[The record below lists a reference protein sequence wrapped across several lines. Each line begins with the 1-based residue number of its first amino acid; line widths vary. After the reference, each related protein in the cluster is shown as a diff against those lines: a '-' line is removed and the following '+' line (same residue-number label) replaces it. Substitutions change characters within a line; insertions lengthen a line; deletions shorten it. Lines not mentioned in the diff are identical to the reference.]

1 MENAQIVGIL
11 HIALSKPKRNRMLI
25 SQKMEGI
32 KGLGLSFS
40 DGWHVRGSWQTPIAR
55 ERPSCV
61 LDDQSLRSRLGLWL
75 IVKQW
80 SQCILVPPTTKTIT
94 KVRRFFKFYVL
105 RSSTYFSLAQGSA
118 RVLIRSG
125 LVLASSLYTVHELD
139 NLLSPPSAAV
149 SKHAK
154 AITSPESV

>member
-1 MENAQIVGIL
+1 
-11 HIALSKPKRNRMLI
+11 
-25 SQKMEGI
+25 MEGI
-32 KGLGLSFS
+32 KGFGLSFS
-40 DGWHVRGSWQTPIAR
+40 YGWHIRGSWQTPIAC
-55 ERPSCV
+55 ERPSCI

-75 IVKQW
+75 IVKQR
-80 SQCILVPPTTKTIT
+80 SKCILVPPTTKTIAI
-94 KVRRFFKFYVL
+94 VRSSFFKFELVTSL
-105 RSSTYFSLAQGSA
+105 TYFSLAQGSA

-154 AITSPESV
+154 AIPSPESVWNTCLSVV